1 MPPILID
8 TNILIYLYDF
18 HDPRKQARSREVLDA
33 LGVSGFGRLSV
44 QSLSE
49 FLSIATRKLA
59 PPLPPGDAIKQV
71 ESFLRLWPVFDLTP
85 LIVLEA
91 GRGLR
96 EHQLSYYDAQIWA
109 SARLNQVQVVFS
121 EDFSDG
127 SILEGVRFANPF
139 AEEFVLAEWI

>member
-18 HDPRKQARSREVLDA
+18 QDPRKQASSREVLDA

-49 FLSIATRKLA
+49 FLSIATRKLV
-59 PPLPPGDAIKQV
+59 PPLPPEDAIKQV

-85 LIVLEA
+85 LIVFEA

-109 SARLNQVQVVFS
+109 SAKLNQVQTVFS

-139 AEEFVLAEWI
+139 ADEFLLREWI